1 MARPKNVLGLKA
13 VKMGPVGADGGMGTT
28 LTEIL
33 GATVKGSASLNLN
46 EGTYTEIEIEEDD
59 IAYDEVMTQAPKWA
73 FALESYNVSAEA
85 LSELGA
91 GELIPGTAG
100 GPDSIGMDV
109 PIDMEMSVEC
119 ETKNG
124 ATLEIAR
131 MLVRIR
137 PQFDLMKEQF
147 GKVIVTGTPLKP
159 TKAGLKT
166 VVKKDAPAA

>member
-13 VKMGPVGADGGMGTT
+13 VKMGAVGADGGMGTV

-33 GATVKGSASLNLN
+33 GATVKGTASLVLN
-46 EGTYTEIEIEEDD
+46 EGSYTEIEIEEEDV
-59 IAYDEVMTQAPKWA
+59 AYDELTTQAPKWA
-73 FALESYNVSAEA
+73 FTLESYNMSGKA
-85 LSELGA
+85 LSEMGA
-91 GELIPGTAG
+91 GDLEPGTAG
-100 GPDSIGMDV
+100 APDSIGMDV
-109 PIDMEMSVEC
+109 PIDQEMSIEC

-124 ATLEIAR
+124 AKLQIAR

-166 VVKKDAPAA
+166 VVKTDAPA